1 MSNKRLEIQ
10 GLRKSLSGREII
22 KGIDLNLYE
31 GEVLGLI
38 GPNGAGK
45 TTTIKMITGLYRK
58 DAGKIYYEGQDY
70 DDSFIK
76 IKNNI
81 GAIVENPDLFPFLS
95 GREHLKQVAILYP
108 GTTDADIDRVAHMLN
123 LDKALDKKVKQYSLG
138 MKQRLGIACM
148 LLAKN
153 NLLILDE
160 PFNGLD
166 PQGIRDLRKMLRDL
180 AEQEG
185 ITVMVSSHILSEVQS
200 LCDRIAMI
208 NQGEIVAEQKV
219 SDISDSLLDNN
230 VKITTNDQKRLKE
243 YFDARKIPSKADKE
257 AVVLACELNNINML
271 LKDLMEADFKIY
283 SVEPVHKNLEDMF
296 IEIMQEKGGEIL

>member
-230 VKITTNDQKRLKE
+230 VKITTNDEKRLKE
-243 YFDARKIPSKADKE
+243 YFDARKIPSKVDKE

>member
-81 GAIVENPDLFPFLS
+81 GAIVENPDLFPFGSRKPQVQVLS
-95 GREHLKQVAILYP
+95 PRPWLK
-108 GTTDADIDRVAHMLN
+108 
-123 LDKALDKKVKQYSLG
+123 
-138 MKQRLGIACM
+138 
-148 LLAKN
+148 LA
-153 NLLILDE
+153 
-160 PFNGLD
+160 
-166 PQGIRDLRKMLRDL
+166 
-180 AEQEG
+180 
-185 ITVMVSSHILSEVQS
+185 
-200 LCDRIAMI
+200 
-208 NQGEIVAEQKV
+208 
-219 SDISDSLLDNN
+219 
-230 VKITTNDQKRLKE
+230 
-243 YFDARKIPSKADKE
+243 
-257 AVVLACELNNINML
+257 
-271 LKDLMEADFKIY
+271 
-283 SVEPVHKNLEDMF
+283 F
-296 IEIMQEKGGEIL
+296 IEVC

>member
-1 MSNKRLEIQ
+1 
-10 GLRKSLSGREII
+10 
-22 KGIDLNLYE
+22 
-31 GEVLGLI
+31 
-38 GPNGAGK
+38 
-45 TTTIKMITGLYRK
+45 
-58 DAGKIYYEGQDY
+58 
-70 DDSFIK
+70 
-76 IKNNI
+76 
-81 GAIVENPDLFPFLS
+81 
-95 GREHLKQVAILYP
+95 
-108 GTTDADIDRVAHMLN
+108 
-123 LDKALDKKVKQYSLG
+123 
-138 MKQRLGIACM
+138 
-148 LLAKN
+148 
-153 NLLILDE
+153 
-160 PFNGLD
+160 
-166 PQGIRDLRKMLRDL
+166 MLRDL

-243 YFDARKIPSKADKE
+243 YFDARKIPSKVDKE

-283 SVEPVHKNLEDMF
+283 SVEPIHKNLEDMF

>member
-243 YFDARKIPSKADKE
+243 YFDARKIPNKVDKE

>member
-138 MKQRLGIACM
+138 MKQRLGIGCM

-243 YFDARKIPSKADKE
+243 YFDARKIPSKVDKE

>member
-1 MSNKRLEIQ
+1 M
-10 GLRKSLSGREII
+10 
-22 KGIDLNLYE
+22 
-31 GEVLGLI
+31 
-38 GPNGAGK
+38 
-45 TTTIKMITGLYRK
+45 
-58 DAGKIYYEGQDY
+58 
-70 DDSFIK
+70 
-76 IKNNI
+76 
-81 GAIVENPDLFPFLS
+81 
-95 GREHLKQVAILYP
+95 KQVAILYP

-138 MKQRLGIACM
+138 MKQRLGIGCM

-243 YFDARKIPSKADKE
+243 YFDARKIPSKVDKE